1 MHYRCVFFDGLNRY
15 YIAAERE
22 LLEGAF
28 AAPPNVFDN
37 YISAETHRDIAVEA
51 AVRGVSL
58 AACAGSILE
67 EYFKKPRRAR

>member
-1 MHYRCVFFDGLNRY
+1 MRKMAYDGRMATKK
-15 YIAAERE
+15 AATSKAEPDKAETIR
-22 LLEGAF
+22 ASF
-28 AAPPNVFDN
+28 
-37 YISAETHRDIAVEA
+37 YISAVTHRDIAVEA